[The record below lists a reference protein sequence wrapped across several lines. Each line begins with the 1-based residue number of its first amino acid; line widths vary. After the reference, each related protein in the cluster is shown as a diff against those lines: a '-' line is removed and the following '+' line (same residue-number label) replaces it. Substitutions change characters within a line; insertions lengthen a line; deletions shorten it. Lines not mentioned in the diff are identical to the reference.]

1 MKTSLHLEHTH
12 HGNKLGGK
20 IKKMYHFGTFSAQQ
34 NGEEKNEKQCCNAY
48 ISWNMIKMNL
58 ELLYPCLIL
67 ARTCNMKEVREVLG
81 RVLRLS

>member
-1 MKTSLHLEHTH
+1 MECVESRMKDDDDDVLGLDLQARMRSSLDLDHKH

-48 ISWNMIKMNL
+48 ISWKIDS
-58 ELLYPCLIL
+58 
-67 ARTCNMKEVREVLG
+67 R
-81 RVLRLS
+81 